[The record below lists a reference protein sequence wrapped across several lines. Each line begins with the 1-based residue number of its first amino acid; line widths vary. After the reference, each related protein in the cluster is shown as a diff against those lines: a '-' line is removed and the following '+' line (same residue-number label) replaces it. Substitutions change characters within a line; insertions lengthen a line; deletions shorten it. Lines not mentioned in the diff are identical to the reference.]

1 MSVATA
7 ILVRMSVNRVPHS
20 ARFAG
25 IVTAGELGRAGWS
38 PAQIRTLTRRGEL
51 EALGRGVYVAAP
63 HASAA
68 RDQGVSGEHA
78 LQVAAVLATAVPG
91 SVASHRSAAIIHGLD
106 LLGTPSRLPVDMTK
120 PPGAGSN
127 SSKRQTSVHAAAL
140 PPQHLTVRAG
150 IPLTTVAR
158 TVVDLARLM
167 PFRAGVV
174 AADSALRGRQATRQE
189 FQAVI
194 GDCRRWRGI
203 QRARRV
209 VEFSDER
216 SESALESISRVVFAE
231 HGLPTPELQVWVGDH
246 EGAIGRADFLW
257 EAYRTI
263 GEADGLGKYSDP
275 SRALAQLQRDARL
288 REAGFEVV
296 HFTWQEVN
304 YSPGR
309 VVASVR
315 AAFQRAAAR

>member
-1 MSVATA
+1 MSAATT
-7 ILVRMSVNRVPHS
+7 ILGRMSDGYAPTS

-25 IVTAGELGRAGWS
+25 IVTAGELCKSGSS

-51 EALGRGVYVAAP
+51 EHLGRGVYVCAAQ
-63 HASAA
+63 ATAA
-68 RDQGVSGEHA
+68 RAQGLSGEHA
-78 LQVAAVLATAVPG
+78 LQVAAVLALAGPE
-91 SVASHRSAAIIHGLD
+91 SVASHRSAALIHGLD
-106 LLGTPSRLPVDMTK
+106 LLGCRTPLSVDITK
-120 PPGAGSN
+120 PLGGGSK
-127 SSKRQTSVHAAAL
+127 SSRRGTSVHTASL
-140 PPQHLTVRAG
+140 PPHHVTVRAG
-150 IPLTTVAR
+150 IPVTAAAR

-174 AADSALRGRQATRQE
+174 VADSALRGKQVTRHE
-189 FQAVI
+189 FEAVI
-194 GDCRRWRGI
+194 ADCARWRSI
-203 QRARRV
+203 QQARRV
-209 VEFSDER
+209 VAFSDER
-216 SESALESISRVVFAE
+216 SESALESISRVMFAE
-231 HGLPTPELQVWVGDH
+231 HGLPAPELQVWVGDH

-309 VVASVR
+309 VVASIK
-315 AAFQRAAAR
+315 AAFQRGTAR

>member
-1 MSVATA
+1 MSVGTA
-7 ILVRMSVNRVPHS
+7 ILVRMSANRVPHT

-25 IVTAGELGRAGWS
+25 IVTAGELRRAGWS
-38 PAQIRTLTRRGEL
+38 QAQIRTLARRGEL
-51 EALGRGVYVAAP
+51 EALGRGVYVTAAR
-63 HASAA
+63 ASAA
-68 RDQGVSGEHA
+68 RAQGLSGEHA
-78 LQVAAVLATAVPG
+78 LQVAAVLATAAPG
-91 SVASHRSAAIIHGLD
+91 SVASHLSAAVIHGLD
-106 LLGTPSRLPVDMTK
+106 LLGAPSRLPVDMTK
-120 PPGAGSN
+120 PPGTGSK
-127 SSKRQTSVHAAAL
+127 SSRRETSVHSAAL
-140 PPQHLTVRAG
+140 PPHHLTARAG

-174 AADSALRGRQATRQE
+174 AADSALRGKQATRQE
-189 FQAVI
+189 FEAVI
-194 GDCRRWRGI
+194 GDCHRWRGV
-203 QRARRV
+203 QRAWRV

-216 SESALESISRVVFAE
+216 SESALESISRIVFDE
-231 HGLPTPELQVWVGDH
+231 HGLPAPELQVWVGDH

-309 VVASVR
+309 VAASVR
-315 AAFQRAAAR
+315 AAFRRGTAR